1 MDYNEHISQIDIIRI
16 VWGPVNSDCVIVNCS
31 VVLVGRCARSDVLL
45 LGKVQSLLLD
55 LFSVLD
61 AGRMGQVGL
70 FFVLV
75 REIIFCFIWMNV

>member
-31 VVLVGRCARSDVLL
+31 VVLVDRFARSDVLL
-45 LGKVQSLLLD
+45 LGKVQGFLFD

-61 AGRMGQVGL
+61 AG
-70 FFVLV
+70 
-75 REIIFCFIWMNV
+75 